1 MLPREANL
9 LQKCRRLVTVDE
21 LKKNEINEAVQSKER
36 VEMRGNPAEKKERRR
51 VMLENG
57 MKRFMDLGK

>member
-1 MLPREANL
+1 MIPREANL
-9 LQKCRRLVTVDE
+9 LQKCRKLVTVDE

-36 VEMRGNPAEKKERRR
+36 FEMRGNPVEKKERRR

-57 MKRFMDLGK
+57 MKRFMDLGE

>member
-36 VEMRGNPAEKKERRR
+36 FEMRGNPAEKKERRR